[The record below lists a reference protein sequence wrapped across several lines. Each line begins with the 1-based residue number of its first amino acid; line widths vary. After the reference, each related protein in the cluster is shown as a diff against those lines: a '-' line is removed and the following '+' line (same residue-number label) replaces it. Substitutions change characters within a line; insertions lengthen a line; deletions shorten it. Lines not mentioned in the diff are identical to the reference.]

1 MRAASSSLYA
11 RTSEHPIM
19 SLKLNLGVKTDL
31 IEYRYSFAWLFR
43 LLAEEGIQLV
53 QLGTWFELYQLPDE
67 FFLNLRREA
76 EDQGIQIA
84 SMFTAHR
91 ELGGFFRAEPGF
103 EKVARGN
110 FERLIEVGALLGA
123 RSVGSNPGAVLRD
136 QMGTKTN
143 GVNCYI
149 RHMKELMHL
158 AHEKGVSWLTIEP
171 MSCLAEPPTLPG
183 EVAEM
188 GRELTEY
195 HREHA
200 NSTAAIGYCADIAH
214 GYIDHQDQVGYDHI
228 QLFEAT
234 YPWLYEVHLKNTDT
248 RFNSTFGF
256 GPKEREKGIV
266 DVAHFRDLLIKNADQ
281 LPVQEMTG
289 YLEIGGP
296 KLGRDYSDHQLEDQL
311 RSSLRY
317 LKEAFL
323 GEAEAAPTV
332 PATCAA
338 ADLPSGKNKVEISPS
353 MMCVD
358 ALNFESALRKVETL
372 GVDMLHMDIM
382 DGHFVPNMPMGLG
395 VLERLQD
402 ATQLPL
408 DVHLMVAD
416 NDFFVQQLANMRVN
430 QISVHLESAIHLDRT
445 LSYIRDLGIKAGVA
459 INPGTPLSAID
470 YVLERID
477 YVLVMTVNPGY
488 AGQKMTPASLRKIA
502 DCQELLSA
510 RGFDLPIQVDGNVSF
525 ENIPG
530 MVAAGATNLVAGT
543 SSIFHKSGTMLE
555 NKRRMLDAIEEG
567 LAAQKKPELA
577 AV

>member
-1 MRAASSSLYA
+1 MA
-11 RTSEHPIM
+11 
-19 SLKLNLGVKTDL
+19 LKLNLGVKTDP
-31 IEYRYSFAWLFR
+31 IEYRYSFPWLFR
-43 LLAEEGIQLV
+43 LLADEGIQLV

-76 EDQGIQIA
+76 EDHGIQIA

-91 ELGGFFRAEPGF
+91 ELGGFFRTEAGF
-103 EKVARGN
+103 EQVARRN
-110 FERLIEVGALLGA
+110 FERLIEVGSLLGA
-123 RSVGSNPGAVLRD
+123 TSVGSNPGAVLRD
-136 QMGTKTN
+136 QMGTKTD
-143 GVNCYI
+143 GVKCYVC
-149 RHMKELMHL
+149 HMKELMHL

-171 MSCLAEPPTLPG
+171 MSCLAEPPTLPE
-183 EVAEM
+183 EVADM

-195 HREHA
+195 HLQ
-200 NSTAAIGYCADIAH
+200 NSSSTAAIGYCADIAH
-214 GYIDHQDQVGYDHI
+214 GYIDQQDRVGYDHV

-234 YPWLYEVHLKNTDT
+234 YPWLYEVHLKNTDS

-256 GPKEREKGIV
+256 GPEERDKGIV
-266 DVAHFRDLLIKNADQ
+266 DVPYFRELLKKNQDL

-323 GEAEAAPTV
+323 DEKEALISVHSPQKVSASKST
-332 PATCAA
+332 
-338 ADLPSGKNKVEISPS
+338 KNLVEISPS

-382 DGHFVPNMPMGLG
+382 DGHFVPNMPMGLA

-408 DVHLMVAD
+408 DVHLMVAN
-416 NDFFVQQLANMRVN
+416 NDFFVQQLADMRVS
-430 QISVHLESAIHLDRT
+430 QISVHLESALHLDRT
-445 LSYIRDLGIKAGVA
+445 LSHIRDLGIKAGVA
-459 INPGTPLSAID
+459 INPGTPLAAID

-502 DCQELLSA
+502 DCRELLSS

-543 SSIFHKSGTMLE
+543 SSIFHKSGSMLE
-555 NKRRMLDAIEEG
+555 NKQRMLQAIEEG
-567 LAAQKKPELA
+567 LAERKKPELA
-577 AV
+577 GV

>member
-1 MRAASSSLYA
+1 
-11 RTSEHPIM
+11 M
-19 SLKLNLGVKTDL
+19 SLKLNLGVKTDP
-31 IEYRYSFAWLFR
+31 IEYRYSFPWLFR
-43 LLAEEGIQLV
+43 LLAEEGIHLA

-67 FFLNLRREA
+67 FFVNLRREA
-76 EDQGIQIA
+76 EDHGIQIA

-91 ELGGFFRAEPGF
+91 ELGGFFRREAGF
-103 EKVARGN
+103 EQVARRN
-110 FERLIEVGALLGA
+110 FERLIEVGAILGA
-123 RSVGSNPGAVLRD
+123 TSVGSNPGAVLRD
-136 QMGTKTN
+136 QMGTKAD

-149 RHMKELMHL
+149 RHMKELMHF

-171 MSCLAEPPTLPG
+171 MSCLAEPPTLPD
-183 EVAEM
+183 EVADM

-195 HREHA
+195 HRQ
-200 NSTAAIGYCADIAH
+200 NPDTTAAIGYCADIAH
-214 GYIDHQDQVGYDHI
+214 GYIDQQDQVGYDHI

-234 YPWLYEVHLKNTDT
+234 YPWLYEVHLKNTDA

-256 GPKEREKGIV
+256 GPEERAKGIV
-266 DVAHFRDLLIKNADQ
+266 DVPHFRDLLKKNAEK

-296 KLGRDYSDHQLEDQL
+296 KLGRDYSDHQLENQL

-317 LKEAFL
+317 LKEAFV
-323 GEAEAAPTV
+323 GETEAAPDVRPVQARVDSV
-332 PATCAA
+332 PAK
-338 ADLPSGKNKVEISPS
+338 SSVEISPS

-358 ALNFESALRKVETL
+358 ALNFESALRQVETL

-382 DGHFVPNMPMGLG
+382 DGHFVPNMPMGLA

-402 ATQLPL
+402 ATHLPL
-408 DVHLMVAD
+408 DVHLMVSD
-416 NDFFVQQLANMRVN
+416 NDFFVQQLASMRVS
-430 QISVHLESAIHLDRT
+430 QISVHLESALHLDRT
-445 LSYIRDLGIKAGVA
+445 LSHIRDLGIKAGVA

-502 DCQELLSA
+502 DCHELLAS

-543 SSIFHKSGTMLE
+543 SSIFHKSGSMQE
-555 NKRRMLDAIEEG
+555 NKRRMLEAIEAG
-567 LAAQKKPELA
+567 LAARKKPEFA
-577 AV
+577 EV

>member
-1 MRAASSSLYA
+1 
-11 RTSEHPIM
+11 M
-19 SLKLNLGVKTDL
+19 SLKLNLGVKTDP
-31 IEYRYSFAWLFR
+31 IEYRYSFPWLFR
-43 LLAEEGIQLV
+43 LLAEEGIQLA

-67 FFLNLRREA
+67 FFVNLRREA
-76 EDQGIQIA
+76 EDHGIQIA

-91 ELGGFFRAEPGF
+91 ELGGFFRREAGF
-103 EKVARGN
+103 EQVARRN
-110 FERLIEVGALLGA
+110 FERLIEVGAILGA
-123 RSVGSNPGAVLRD
+123 ISVGSNPGAVLRD
-136 QMGTKTN
+136 QMGTKAD

-149 RHMKELMHL
+149 RHMKELMHF

-171 MSCLAEPPTLPG
+171 MSCLAEPPTLPD
-183 EVAEM
+183 EVADM

-195 HREHA
+195 HRQ
-200 NSTAAIGYCADIAH
+200 NPDTTAAIGYCADIAH
-214 GYIDHQDQVGYDHI
+214 GYIDQQDQVGYDHI

-234 YPWLYEVHLKNTDT
+234 YPWLYEVHLKNTDA

-256 GPKEREKGIV
+256 GPEERAKGIV
-266 DVAHFRDLLIKNADQ
+266 DVPHFRDLLKKNAEK

-296 KLGRDYSDHQLEDQL
+296 KLGRDYSDHQLENQL

-323 GEAEAAPTV
+323 GETEAAPDVRPVQSRVDSV
-332 PATCAA
+332 PAK
-338 ADLPSGKNKVEISPS
+338 SSVEISPS

-358 ALNFESALRKVETL
+358 ALNFESALRQVETL

-382 DGHFVPNMPMGLG
+382 DGHFVPNMPMGLA

-402 ATQLPL
+402 ATHLPL
-408 DVHLMVAD
+408 DVHLMVSD
-416 NDFFVQQLANMRVN
+416 NDFFVQQLASMRVS
-430 QISVHLESAIHLDRT
+430 QISVHLESALHLDRT
-445 LSYIRDLGIKAGVA
+445 LSHIRDLGIKAGVA

-502 DCQELLSA
+502 DCHELLVS

-543 SSIFHKSGTMLE
+543 SSIFHKSGSMQE
-555 NKRRMLDAIEEG
+555 NKRRMLEAIEAG
-567 LAAQKKPELA
+567 LAARKKPEFA
-577 AV
+577 EV

>member
-1 MRAASSSLYA
+1 MD
-11 RTSEHPIM
+11 
-19 SLKLNLGVKTDL
+19 LKLNLGVKTDP
-31 IEYRYSFAWLFR
+31 IEYRYSFPWLFR
-43 LLAEEGIQLV
+43 LLADEGIHLV

-67 FFLNLRREA
+67 FFINLRREA
-76 EDQGIQIA
+76 EDYGIRID

-91 ELGGFFRAEPGF
+91 ELGGFFRNEAGF
-103 EKVARGN
+103 EQVARRN
-110 FERLIEVGALLGA
+110 FERLIEVGSLLGA
-123 RSVGSNPGAVLRD
+123 TSVGSNPGAVLRD
-136 QMGTKTN
+136 QMGTKAD

-149 RHMKELMHL
+149 RHMKELMHF
-158 AHEKGVSWLTIEP
+158 AHDRGVKWLTIEP
-171 MSCLAEPPTLPG
+171 MSCLAEPPTLPD
-183 EVAEM
+183 EVADM
-188 GRELTEY
+188 GRELSQY
-195 HREHA
+195 HHQHA
-200 NSTAAIGYCADIAH
+200 ESTAAIGYCADIAH
-214 GYIDHQDQVGYDHI
+214 GYINQQDNIDYDHV

-234 YPWLYEVHLKNTDT
+234 YPWLYEVHLKNTDA

-256 GPKEREKGIV
+256 GPDERNKGIV
-266 DVAHFRDLLIKNADQ
+266 DVPRFRELLKKNANK

-296 KLGRDYSDHQLEDQL
+296 KLGRDYSDHQLADQL

-317 LKEAFL
+317 LKETFL
-323 GEAEAAPTV
+323 EEAETV
-332 PATCAA
+332 
-338 ADLPSGKNKVEISPS
+338 SGIQSVDRPHETTPVKSPVEISPS

-358 ALNFESALRKVETL
+358 ALNFESALRQVEEL

-382 DGHFVPNMPMGLG
+382 DGHFVPNMPMGLA
-395 VLERLQD
+395 VIERLQD

-408 DVHLMVAD
+408 DVHLMVEN
-416 NDFFVQQLANMRVN
+416 NDFFVQQLANFRVS
-430 QISVHLESAIHLDRT
+430 QISVHLESALHLDRT
-445 LSYIRDLGIKAGVA
+445 LSHIRDLGIKAGVA

-502 DCQELLSA
+502 DCHELLLA

-525 ENIPG
+525 DNIPG

-543 SSIFHKSGTMLE
+543 SSIFHKSGTMRK
-555 NKRRMLDAIEEG
+555 NKQRMLAAIQEG
-567 LAAQKKPELA
+567 LAARKRSELA

>member
-1 MRAASSSLYA
+1 MA
-11 RTSEHPIM
+11 
-19 SLKLNLGVKTDL
+19 LKLNLGVKTDP
-31 IEYRYSFAWLFR
+31 IEYRYSFPWLFR

-76 EDQGIQIA
+76 EDHGIQIA

-91 ELGGFFRAEPGF
+91 ELGGFFRTEAGF
-103 EKVARGN
+103 EQVARRN

-123 RSVGSNPGAVLRD
+123 KSVGSNPGAVLRD
-136 QMGTKTN
+136 QMGTKPK
-143 GVNCYI
+143 GVGCYV

-158 AHEKGVSWLTIEP
+158 AHEKGLSWLTIEP
-171 MSCLAEPPTLPG
+171 MSCLAEPPTLPE
-183 EVAEM
+183 EVADM

-195 HREHA
+195 HRQ
-200 NSTAAIGYCADIAH
+200 NPGSTVAIGYCADIAH
-214 GYIDHQDQVGYDHI
+214 GYINQQDQVGYDHI

-256 GPKEREKGIV
+256 GPAEREKGIV
-266 DVAHFRDLLIKNADQ
+266 DVPHFRDLLRKNADK

-323 GEAEAAPTV
+323 GDTTVTPAIHAIHESAGSTPAKAP
-332 PATCAA
+332 
-338 ADLPSGKNKVEISPS
+338 VEISPS

-358 ALNFESALRKVETL
+358 ALNFESALRQVESL

-382 DGHFVPNMPMGLG
+382 DSHFVPNMPMGLA

-408 DVHLMVAD
+408 DVHLMVSN
-416 NDFFVQQLANMRVN
+416 NDFFVQELAKMRVS
-430 QISVHLESAIHLDRT
+430 QISVHLESALHLDRT
-445 LSYIRDLGIKAGVA
+445 LSHIRDLGIKAGVA

-477 YVLVMTVNPGY
+477 YVLIMTVNPGY

-502 DCQELLSA
+502 DCHKLLSA

-543 SSIFHKSGTMLE
+543 SSIFHKSGSMLE
-555 NKRRMLDAIEEG
+555 NKRRMRKAIEEG
-567 LAAQKKPELA
+567 LAARKKPELA
-577 AV
+577 TV

>member
-1 MRAASSSLYA
+1 MAF
-11 RTSEHPIM
+11 
-19 SLKLNLGVKTDL
+19 KLNLGVKTDP
-31 IEYRYSFAWLFR
+31 IEYRYSFPWLFR

-67 FFLNLRREA
+67 FFVNLRREA
-76 EDQGIQIA
+76 EDHGIRIA

-91 ELGGFFRAEPGF
+91 ELGGFFRTEVGF
-103 EKVARGN
+103 EQVARRN

-123 RSVGSNPGAVLRD
+123 ISVGSNPGAVLRD
-136 QMGTKTN
+136 QMGTKSD
-143 GVNCYI
+143 GVSCYV

-171 MSCLAEPPTLPG
+171 MSCLAEPPTLPA
-183 EVAEM
+183 EVADM

-195 HREHA
+195 HRQNA
-200 NSTAAIGYCADIAH
+200 SSTAAIGYCADIAH
-214 GYIDHQDQVGYDHI
+214 GYIDQQDQVGYDHI

-234 YPWLYEVHLKNTDT
+234 YPWLYEVHLKNTDS

-256 GPKEREKGIV
+256 GPAEREKGIV
-266 DVAHFRDLLIKNADQ
+266 DVPHFRELLKKNADQ

-296 KLGRDYSDHQLEDQL
+296 KLGRDYSDHQLEEQL

-323 GEAEAAPTV
+323 GETEAASVVRTTLPV
-332 PATCAA
+332 SESAT
-338 ADLPSGKNKVEISPS
+338 LRNPVEIAPS

-358 ALNFESALRKVETL
+358 PLNFESALRQVEGL

-382 DGHFVPNMPMGLG
+382 DGHFVPNMPMGLA

-408 DVHLMVAD
+408 DVHLMVSN
-416 NDFFVQQLANMRVN
+416 NDFFVQQLANLRVS
-430 QISVHLESAIHLDRT
+430 QISVHLESALHLDRT
-445 LSYIRDLGIKAGVA
+445 LSHIRDLGIKAGIA

-502 DCQELLSA
+502 DCHELLLA

-543 SSIFHKSGTMLE
+543 SSIFHKSASMSE
-555 NKRRMLDAIEEG
+555 NKRRMLEAIELG
-567 LAAQKKPELA
+567 LVARKNRELS
-577 AV
+577 VV

>member
-1 MRAASSSLYA
+1 
-11 RTSEHPIM
+11 M
-19 SLKLNLGVKTDL
+19 SLKLKLGVKTDP
-31 IEYRYSFAWLFR
+31 IEYRYSFPWLFR
-43 LLAEEGIQLV
+43 LLAEEDIQLV

-67 FFLNLRREA
+67 FFANLRRKA
-76 EDQGIQIA
+76 EDHGIQIT

-91 ELGGFFRAEPGF
+91 ELGGFFRSEAGF
-103 EKVARGN
+103 EQVARRN

-123 RSVGSNPGAVLRD
+123 ASVGSNPGAVLRD
-136 QMGTKTN
+136 QMGTKAV

-171 MSCLAEPPTLPG
+171 MSCLAEPPTLPE
-183 EVAEM
+183 EVADM

-195 HREHA
+195 HRQHA
-200 NSTAAIGYCADIAH
+200 DSTAAIGYCADIAH
-214 GYIDHQDQVGYDHI
+214 GYIDQQDQVGYDQI

-234 YPWLYEVHLKNTDT
+234 YPWLYEVHLKNTDA

-256 GPKEREKGIV
+256 GPQEREKGIV
-266 DVAHFRDLLIKNADQ
+266 DVPYFRDLLQKNADK

-323 GEAEAAPTV
+323 GETEVAPAV
-332 PATCAA
+332 HASHGAVDSSPANT
-338 ADLPSGKNKVEISPS
+338 LVEISPS

-358 ALNFESALRKVETL
+358 ALNFESALRQVEAL

-382 DGHFVPNMPMGLG
+382 DGHFVPNMPMGLA

-408 DVHLMVAD
+408 DVHLMVSN
-416 NDFFVQQLANMRVN
+416 NDFFVQQLANMRVS
-430 QISVHLESAIHLDRT
+430 QISVHLESALHLDRT
-445 LSYIRDLGIKAGVA
+445 LSHIRDLGIKAGVA

-502 DCQELLSA
+502 DCHELLSA

-543 SSIFHKSGTMLE
+543 SSIFHKSGSMHE
-555 NKRRMLDAIEEG
+555 NKRRMFEAIEEG
-567 LAAQKKPELA
+567 LAARKKPELA

>member
-1 MRAASSSLYA
+1 
-11 RTSEHPIM
+11 M
-19 SLKLNLGVKTDL
+19 SLKLNLGVKTDP
-31 IEYRYSFAWLFR
+31 IEYRYSFPWLFR
-43 LLAEEGIQLV
+43 LLAEEGISLV

-67 FFLNLRREA
+67 FFVNLRREA
-76 EDQGIQIA
+76 EDHGIQVA

-91 ELGGFFRAEPGF
+91 ELGGFFRSEAGF
-103 EKVARGN
+103 EQVARRN
-110 FERLIEVGALLGA
+110 FERLIEVGGILGA
-123 RSVGSNPGAVLRD
+123 TSVGSNPGAVLRD
-136 QMGTKTN
+136 QMGTKSN
-143 GVNCYI
+143 GVKCYVG
-149 RHMKELMHL
+149 HMKELMHL
-158 AHEKGVSWLTIEP
+158 AHEKGVAWLTIEP
-171 MSCLAEPPTLPG
+171 MSCLAEPPTLPD

-188 GRELTEY
+188 GSELTEY
-195 HREHA
+195 HRQ
-200 NSTAAIGYCADIAH
+200 NPDSTAAIGYCADIAH
-214 GYIDHQDQVGYDHI
+214 GYIDQQDQVGYDHI

-234 YPWLYEVHLKNTDT
+234 YPWLYEVHLKNTDS

-256 GPKEREKGIV
+256 GPEERAKGIV
-266 DVAHFRDLLIKNADQ
+266 DVPHFRDLLIKNADK

-296 KLGRDYSDHQLEDQL
+296 KLGRDYSDHQLADQL
-311 RSSLRY
+311 RNSLRY
-317 LKEAFL
+317 LKESFL
-323 GEAEAAPTV
+323 GEAEAAADIRPVQATIDSA
-332 PATCAA
+332 PAKG
-338 ADLPSGKNKVEISPS
+338 SVEISPS

-358 ALNFESALRKVETL
+358 ALNFESALRQVETL

-382 DGHFVPNMPMGLG
+382 DGHFVPNMPMGLA

-408 DVHLMVAD
+408 DVHLMVSN
-416 NDFFVQQLANMRVN
+416 NDFFVQQLANMRVS
-430 QISVHLESAIHLDRT
+430 QISVHLESALHLDRT
-445 LSYIRDLGIKAGVA
+445 LSHIRDLGIKAGVA

-502 DCQELLSA
+502 DCHELLVS

-543 SSIFHKSGTMLE
+543 SSIFHKSGSMQE
-555 NKRRMLDAIEEG
+555 NKRRMLEAIEEG
-567 LAAQKKPELA
+567 LAARKNPELA
-577 AV
+577 EV

>member
-1 MRAASSSLYA
+1 MASFSLYA
-11 RTSEHPIM
+11 YIPERPVM
-19 SLKLNLGVKTDL
+19 PLKLNLGVKTDP
-31 IEYRYSFAWLFR
+31 IEYRYSFPWLFR

-67 FFLNLRREA
+67 FFVNLRREA
-76 EDQGIQIA
+76 EDHGIRIA

-91 ELGGFFRAEPGF
+91 ELGGFFRTEDGF
-103 EKVARGN
+103 EQVARRN

-123 RSVGSNPGAVLRD
+123 TSVGSNPGAVLRD
-136 QMGTKTN
+136 QMGTKAN
-143 GVNCYI
+143 GVNCYV

-171 MSCLAEPPTLPG
+171 MSCLAEPPTLPA
-183 EVAEM
+183 EVADM
-188 GRELTEY
+188 GHELTEY
-195 HREHA
+195 HRQNA
-200 NSTAAIGYCADIAH
+200 NSTSAIGYCADIAH
-214 GYIDHQDQVGYDHI
+214 GYIDQQDQVGYDHI

-234 YPWLYEVHLKNTDT
+234 YPWLYEVHLKNTDS

-256 GPKEREKGIV
+256 GPAEREKGIV
-266 DVAHFRDLLIKNADQ
+266 NVPHFRELLNKNADK

-296 KLGRDYSDHQLEDQL
+296 KLGRDYSDHQLADQL
-311 RSSLRY
+311 RNSLRY

-323 GEAEAAPTV
+323 GETEAASV
-332 PATCAA
+332 IRGRHEEAEQAPA
-338 ADLPSGKNKVEISPS
+338 KNRVEIAPS

-358 ALNFESALRKVETL
+358 ALNFESALRQVEGL

-382 DGHFVPNMPMGLG
+382 DGHFVPNMPMGLA

-408 DVHLMVAD
+408 DVHLMVAN
-416 NDFFVQQLANMRVN
+416 NDFFVQQLANLRVS
-430 QISVHLESAIHLDRT
+430 QISVHLESALHLDRT
-445 LSYIRDLGIKAGVA
+445 LSHIRDLGIKAGVA

-502 DCQELLSA
+502 DCHELLVA

-543 SSIFHKSGTMLE
+543 SSIFHKSGSMLE
-555 NKRRMLDAIEEG
+555 NKRRMLDAIEVG
-567 LAAQKKPELA
+567 LAARKNPELA
-577 AV
+577 AM